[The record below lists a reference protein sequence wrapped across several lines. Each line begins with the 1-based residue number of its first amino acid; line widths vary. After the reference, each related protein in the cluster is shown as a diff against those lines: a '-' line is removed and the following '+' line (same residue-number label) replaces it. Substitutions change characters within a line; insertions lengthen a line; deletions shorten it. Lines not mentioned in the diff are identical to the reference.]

1 MTNQLTSLF
10 SFSTQQPDEPLSL
23 QTHGYRRRIQKL
35 PRRTQQVFLLSR
47 LDQMSYADI
56 AHLLDVKV
64 DAVERCMV
72 RLLEQCSD
80 GPTHLQAANTIN
92 LQAHRWYVHLQSPQA
107 TASQRIEFRH
117 WLDAN
122 AGHLRAFQET
132 ERLWCRLEAPAAI
145 LGANGWHRRKRR
157 VYLGWLLLT
166 AFLCSVLVTAEAFT

>member
-10 SFSTQQPDEPLSL
+10 SLSMRQPDEPVSQ
-23 QTHGYRRRIQKL
+23 QTDGYRRRIQKL

-56 AHLLDVKV
+56 AQLLEVEVK
-64 DAVERCMV
+64 AVERCMV
-72 RLLEQCSD
+72 RLLDQCSEGLVD
-80 GPTHLQAANTIN
+80 SQAVNAFN

-117 WLDAN
+117 WLDADAN
-122 AGHLRAFQET
+122 HLRAFQET
-132 ERLWCRLEAPAAI
+132 ERLWCRLEAPATI
-145 LGANGWHRRKRR
+145 LGASGWHRRKRR

-166 AFLCSVLVTAEAFT
+166 AFLCSVLVTAEAFN